1 MAMRTGRQWRHWFP
15 RFTFGWSPAFLLA
28 AFTAILPADGQQ
40 PERRLL
46 VLYPDSDIPAVSNV
60 SEGIRKKLASQS
72 SLKVQTFREFL
83 DLSRFPNEAHRQR
96 VVRYLSEKYADTN
109 LDAIVALGPDSL
121 RIAVENRPQ
130 LAPGVPIVFCCT
142 SPNTLS
148 AIERPPDVTGVVS
161 EFDVTRT
168 VEIARRLQPAARQ
181 LVVVAGAAPFDLRWV
196 EIARRQLESQR
207 DLEIRYLVGLSRED
221 LFSQVGKLSPDTIL
235 IVLTIFR
242 DGAGENFV
250 PGDIAEQV
258 AMAASAPAY
267 APYARLVGKGFVGTY
282 SDTFEEVGIQT
293 GALILRILD
302 GEDPKTI
309 APQPSVS
316 HTFRVDARQLE
327 RWGLPASRLP
337 PDTSVLF
344 KKATLWESHRG
355 TVLEAIAT
363 FAGLIA
369 IVGVLLVQI
378 YRRRKAE
385 AHLRQSEERL
395 NFAAA
400 SAGLGLWHYDVD
412 SNRLWCSEHCRS
424 LFGLPPHG
432 PLSADMLVDKVHP
445 EDRQVA
451 AASMRAVTQG
461 TRAGGVSEFRVVRT
475 NGELAWVQARGQST
489 VGDTGTPIH
498 VSGIFRDI
506 TAYKQAQLEAQEL
519 SKRVLS
525 IQDEERQRIARE
537 LHDSTAQHL
546 AAISLNLLAL
556 PGAKGSKAAA
566 ICSDMESL
574 LDQAIKEVRSFS
586 YLLYPQE
593 LANGD
598 LIATLDRYIQG
609 FSQRTGLNVTLRAS
623 NIGAELS
630 ETLQQSLLRIIQES
644 LANVHR
650 HAAASRAT
658 VNLRRLANRLHVVI
672 TDDGR
677 GLHPKKQGNGG
688 VLPTGVGIAGMTAR
702 ARQFG
707 GKLDIRSRSARTIVH
722 AVLPIEIGHGSRL
735 AIAHAY
741 S

>member
-1 MAMRTGRQWRHWFP
+1 MQTRRHWRHWFP
-15 RFTFGWSPAFLLA
+15 RSTGCSPALLFA
-28 AFTAILPADGQQ
+28 LVAAILPADGQEQ
-40 PERRLL
+40 ERRLL
-46 VLYPDSDIPAVSNV
+46 VLYPDSDIPAVSTV
-60 SEGIRKKLASQS
+60 SEGISKKLATRS
-72 SLKVQTFREFL
+72 SLKFQTFREFL
-83 DLSRFPNEAHRQR
+83 DLSRFPNEAHKQR

-130 LAPGVPIVFCCT
+130 LAPTVPIVFCCT
-142 SPNTLS
+142 SPSTLS

-161 EFDVTRT
+161 EFDLTRT
-168 VEIARRLQPAARQ
+168 VEIARRLQPAARH
-181 LVVVAGAAPFDLRWV
+181 LVVVAGAAPFDLRWAQ
-196 EIARRQLESQR
+196 IARRQLETQQ
-207 DLEIRYLVGLSRED
+207 DLQIRYLVGLSRED
-221 LFSQVGKLSPDTIL
+221 LFRQVGKLSAETIL
-235 IVLTIFR
+235 VVLSIFR

-258 AMAASAPAY
+258 AMASAAPAY
-267 APYARLVGKGFVGTY
+267 TPYARFVGKGFVGSY

-309 APQPSVS
+309 APQPSAS
-316 HTFRVDARQLE
+316 QTFWVDARQLE
-327 RWGLPASRLP
+327 RWGLPASELP
-337 PDTSVLF
+337 SNSTVLF
-344 KKATLWESHRG
+344 TKAALWESHRG
-355 TVLEAIAT
+355 TVLEAIAI
-363 FAGLIA
+363 FAGLLA

-400 SAGLGLWHYDVD
+400 SAGLGLWHYDVA
-412 SNRLWCSEHCRS
+412 SSRLWCSEHCRS
-424 LFGLPPHG
+424 LFGLPAHG
-432 PLSADMLVDKVHP
+432 TLSADMLVDKVHP
-445 EDRQVA
+445 DDRHMA
-451 AASMRAVTQG
+451 AASMRAVTHG
-461 TRAGGVSEFRVVRT
+461 ALAGGVSEFRVVRA
-475 NGELAWVQARGQST
+475 NADLAWVQVRGHST
-489 VGDTGTPIH
+489 VGDAGTPIR

-506 TAYKQAQLEAQEL
+506 TAYKQAQLEAKEL
-519 SKRVLS
+519 SQRVLS

-556 PGAKGSKAAA
+556 QGAKGSSVDS

-574 LDQAIKEVRSFS
+574 LDQAMKEVRSFS

-598 LIATLDRYIQG
+598 LIASLDRYIQG
-609 FSQRTGLNVTLRAS
+609 FSQRTGLDVTLRAS
-623 NIGAELS
+623 NIGVELPD
-630 ETLQQSLLRIIQES
+630 TLQQSLLRIIQES

-672 TDDGR
+672 TDDGC

-722 AVLPIEIGHGSRL
+722 AVLPIEIGHGSGMT
-735 AIAHAY
+735 IDHAY